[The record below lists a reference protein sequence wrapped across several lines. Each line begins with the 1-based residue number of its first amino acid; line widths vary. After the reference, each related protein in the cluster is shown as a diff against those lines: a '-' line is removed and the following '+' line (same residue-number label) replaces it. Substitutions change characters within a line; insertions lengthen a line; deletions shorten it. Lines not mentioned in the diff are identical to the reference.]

1 MSPALLLF
9 LLLAGLLALL
19 PVWRLRVAGWP
30 WRALV
35 TAWIVYG
42 LSTLVVMRFP
52 ISARFLAP
60 ILVLAFVAPF
70 VAGPERLSR
79 VLRGRQR
86 PRPVIDVTPNPPPG
100 LDEPPVSGP
109 PTDATAGNPGP
120 DPVDDGVETDTPV
133 GHDP

>member
-9 LLLAGLLALL
+9 LLLAALLALL

-35 TAWIVYG
+35 TAWIAYG
-42 LSTLVVMRFP
+42 LCILVVIRFP
-52 ISARFLAP
+52 IASRFLVP

-79 VLRGRQR
+79 VLRGRKR

-100 LDEPPVSGP
+100 LTEPPDD
-109 PTDATAGNPGP
+109 DA
-120 DPVDDGVETDTPV
+120 ETETPV
-133 GHDP
+133 GPDS